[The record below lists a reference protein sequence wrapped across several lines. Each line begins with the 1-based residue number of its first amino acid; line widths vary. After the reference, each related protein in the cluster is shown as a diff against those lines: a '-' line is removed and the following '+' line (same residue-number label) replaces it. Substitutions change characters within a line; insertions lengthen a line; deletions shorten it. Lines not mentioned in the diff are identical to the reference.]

1 MRKMK
6 DSRIEWIGKIPE
18 TWGISKLKYI
28 GKYING
34 YAFKP
39 SDWSDTGRKIIRIQ
53 DLTGSY
59 DNPNYY
65 DGDIDS
71 KYVIKNGDIL
81 VSWAATLFR

>member
-59 DNPNYY
+59 DNPNYCLLY
-65 DGDIDS
+65 TSD
-71 KYVIKNGDIL
+71 
-81 VSWAATLFR
+81 AADEL